1 MKKLDFTL
9 YDDYNI
15 DDNTIAEA
23 FEKSL
28 DDINDYDGQLY
39 YDMIADDLNR
49 DLADLD
55 KYNKYVI
62 YGELGLWN
70 RTSKVA
76 RVIDS
81 LADILNC
88 FQDYNILKYN
98 NGVLSLN
105 AIHHDGTNNFT
116 IKALSARGERYI
128 INHSYDM
135 PDLDLAQKI
144 ATTRGLT
151 RKIQYTL

>member
-1 MKKLDFTL
+1 MRKIKLTL

-23 FEKSL
+23 FEKSI
-28 DDINDYDGQLY
+28 DDINDYDRQIY
-39 YDMIADDLNR
+39 YDMIADDSKR
-49 DLADLD
+49 DLTDLD

-70 RTSKVA
+70 GTPKAA

-98 NGVLSLN
+98 NGVLSLS

-116 IKALSARGERYI
+116 IKALSARGEQYYS
-128 INHSYDM
+128 NHSYDM
-135 PDLDLAQKI
+135 PDLDVARKI